1 MRLVVGILVCMGA
14 GAIAAAD
21 TPPPAPTQPAASSV
35 AAPAAPAAAP
45 STASAAST
53 SHDAAAAVDPREK
66 MLKAR
71 GYHVE
76 MRLGEKLYCRSEQ
89 VLGSRVP
96 GKKICG
102 TADELQ
108 DREHSS
114 KEMTESAQR
123 MQLNPTGK

>member
-1 MRLVVGILVCMGA
+1 MRLVVGIFAFIGA
-14 GAIAAAD
+14 GAIALAD
-21 TPPPAPTQPAASSV
+21 PPPPTPTQPAASTV
-35 AAPAAPAAAP
+35 APPAAPVEAP

-76 MRLGEKLYCRSEQ
+76 MRHGEKLYCRSEE